1 MSDDK
6 KPGGISRAASQMQAL
21 FRRKS
26 EEIKLQ
32 SETGKSPKYL
42 YSDAPDDK
50 VIGTE
55 EDPSQA
61 PLMEHLKELRQRLFV
76 FVGVFFAL
84 TIGAFFLAKPIY
96 LFLARPI
103 IAVFERNGLPT
114 VFIVTSPFEKF
125 FADFTL
131 ALFVGFTLTLPVL
144 LYQVWRFIAP
154 GLYTNEKGAMR
165 PFLVSSPILYGVG
178 IAFVYFVVMPMA
190 FNFLIG
196 YALDG
201 GEFNLSRNAS
211 EFNTVLETFR
221 AASETFF
228 AINPAEVAKE
238 EFIKAGEVYRSALRD
253 MAQLRPLD
261 KVSIDPQTKIADYL
275 RDSMRMLIGGG
286 LGFQLPVALTLMV
299 RSGLVSTDFLKRNR
313 KFAILI
319 LFILSGVLTPPDI
332 ISQAMLGGPMY
343 LLYEVAIIIGGR
355 IEAYQRANHPYWD
368 GTDPNAE
375 EADSDADAE
384 AEAEAES
391 GEGVD
396 EPGPDLDDEELF
408 APVDDEEPRI
418 LKSTPAP
425 SGDEGFVKPDP
436 DDD

>member
-6 KPGGISRAASQMQAL
+6 KPGGISRVASQMQSM
-21 FRRKS
+21 FRKKA
-26 EEIKLQ
+26 EETKL
-32 SETGKSPKYL
+32 ETEAGKGPKYL
-42 YSDAPDDK
+42 YSDVKDT

-76 FVGVFFAL
+76 FVAVFFAL

-96 LFLARPI
+96 LWLARPI

-131 ALFVGFTLTLPVL
+131 ALFVGLTLTLPVL
-144 LYQVWRFIAP
+144 LYQIWRFIAP
-154 GLYTNEKGAMR
+154 GLYNNEKGAMR
-165 PFLVSSPILYGVG
+165 PFLVASPILYWVG
-178 IAFVYFVVMPMA
+178 ISFVYFVVMPMA

-201 GEFNLSRNAS
+201 GEFNLSRNAT
-211 EFNTVLETFR
+211 EFNAVLETFR
-221 AASETFF
+221 TVSETFF
-228 AINPAEVAKE
+228 AMNPAEVAKE
-238 EFIKAGEVYRSALRD
+238 EFIKAGEDYRAALRD

-261 KVSIDPQTKIADYL
+261 KVTIDPQTKIADYL

-313 KFAILI
+313 KFAVLI

-343 LLYEVAIIIGGR
+343 LLYEVAILIGGR
-355 IEAYQRANHPYWD
+355 IEKHQRANNPYWD
-368 GTDPNAE
+368 GGEP
-375 EADSDADAE
+375 DSDADEDAE
-384 AEAEAES
+384 EGD
-391 GEGVD
+391 GEENSIGGD
-396 EPGPDLDDEELF
+396 QPGPDMDDDELF
-408 APVDDEEPRI
+408 APLDDEEPRI
-418 LKSTPAP
+418 LKSTPEP

-436 DDD
+436 NDD

>member
-6 KPGGISRAASQMQAL
+6 KPGGISRAASQMKAL

-26 EEIKLQ
+26 EETKLQ

-42 YSDAPDDK
+42 YSDAQDDK

-165 PFLVSSPILYGVG
+165 PFLVSSPLLYGVG
-178 IAFVYFVVMPMA
+178 IAFVYFVV
-190 FNFLIG
+190 
-196 YALDG
+196 
-201 GEFNLSRNAS
+201 NLSRNAS

-228 AINPAEVAKE
+228 AMNPAEVAKE

-355 IEAYQRANHPYWD
+355 IEAYQRANNPYWD
-368 GTDPNAE
+368 GNDPNAE
-375 EADSDADAE
+375 EAESDADAE
-384 AEAEAES
+384 AEAEA

>member
-6 KPGGISRAASQMQAL
+6 KPGGISRVASQMQSM
-21 FRRKS
+21 FRKKA
-26 EEIKLQ
+26 EETKLET
-32 SETGKSPKYL
+32 ETGQGPKYL
-42 YSDAPDDK
+42 YSDTKDT

-76 FVGVFFAL
+76 FVAVFFAL

-96 LFLARPI
+96 LWLARPI

-131 ALFVGFTLTLPVL
+131 ALFVGLTLTLPVL
-144 LYQVWRFIAP
+144 LYQIWRFIAP
-154 GLYTNEKGAMR
+154 GLYNNEKGAMR
-165 PFLVSSPILYGVG
+165 PFLVASPILYWVG
-178 IAFVYFVVMPMA
+178 ISFVYFVVMPMA

-201 GEFNLSRNAS
+201 GEFNLSRNAT
-211 EFNTVLETFR
+211 EFNAVLETFR
-221 AASETFF
+221 TVSETFF
-228 AINPAEVAKE
+228 AMNPAEVARE
-238 EFIKAGEVYRSALRD
+238 EFIKAGEDYRAALRD

-261 KVSIDPQTKIADYL
+261 KVTIDPQTKIADYL

-313 KFAILI
+313 KFAVLI

-343 LLYEVAIIIGGR
+343 LLYEVAILIGGR
-355 IEAYQRANHPYWD
+355 IEKHQRANNPYWD
-368 GTDPNAE
+368 GGEPNSEQNGDEGEDGDEAE
-375 EADSDADAE
+375 ENSIGGDQ
-384 AEAEAES
+384 
-391 GEGVD
+391 
-396 EPGPDLDDEELF
+396 PGPDMDDDELF
-408 APVDDEEPRI
+408 AALDDEEPRI

>member
-26 EEIKLQ
+26 EETKLQ

-165 PFLVSSPILYGVG
+165 PFLVSSPLLYGVG

-228 AINPAEVAKE
+228 AMNPAEVAKE

-355 IEAYQRANHPYWD
+355 IEAYQRANNPYWD
-368 GTDPNAE
+368 GNDPNAE
-375 EADSDADAE
+375 EAESDADAE
-384 AEAEAES
+384 AEAEAEA

>member
-26 EEIKLQ
+26 EETKLQ

-228 AINPAEVAKE
+228 AMNPAEVAKE

-355 IEAYQRANHPYWD
+355 IEAYQRANNPYWD
-368 GTDPNAE
+368 GNDPNAE
-375 EADSDADAE
+375 EADSDAD